1 MQNFEKK
8 FCEEGLQKINRK
20 EFRMEKVIKKK
31 DDKLY
36 VRWKGCDSSFNST
49 IDKKDIVRMSEYFP
63 ELKLLGRTVKVE
75 LDLSNYATKTD
86 LKNAT
91 GVDIPSFAE
100 KTDLDNLKPD
110 VGKLDVDNLKNISTN
125 WSNWESKVDKLDA
138 DKLVPFPLI

>member
-1 MQNFEKK
+1 
-8 FCEEGLQKINRK
+8 
-20 EFRMEKVIKKK
+20 MEKVIKKK

-63 ELKLLGRTVKVE
+63 ELKFLGRTVKVE

-100 KTDLDNLKPD
+100 KTDLGNLKPD

-125 WSNWESKVDKLDA
+125 
-138 DKLVPFPLI
+138 